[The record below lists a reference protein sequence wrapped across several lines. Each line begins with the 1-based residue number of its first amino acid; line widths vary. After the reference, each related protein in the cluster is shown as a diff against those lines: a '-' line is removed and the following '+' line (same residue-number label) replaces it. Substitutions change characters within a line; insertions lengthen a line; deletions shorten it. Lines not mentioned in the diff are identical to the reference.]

1 MAAALRQ
8 AMMAPDTAVVPL
20 CLLTITHPSL
30 AVPIRL
36 CNDAV
41 SAVSGVTNVVRG
53 GQTYV
58 AYPFDIVLPSDTD
71 EGPPRA
77 RLTVDNV
84 AREIVQLVRSAAPA
98 PEVTIDIVNAAAP
111 DDAAATFGPFKFGT
125 PEYDDYQVTTDLV
138 IADNTLEPYPY
149 KRYSAEHFPALYR
162 QLS

>member
-1 MAAALRQ
+1 MRA
-8 AMMAPDTAVVPL
+8 AMMAQETAVVPL
-20 CLLTITHPSL
+20 ALLTITHPSL

-36 CNDAV
+36 CSDAV
-41 SAVSGVTNVVRG
+41 SATGATNVVRG
-53 GQTYV
+53 GETYV
-58 AYPFDIVLPSDTD
+58 AYPFDLILPSDTD

-84 AREIVQLVRSAAPA
+84 AREIVQLVRAASPA
-98 PEVTIDIVNAAAP
+98 PQVTMDIINAAAP
-111 DDAAATFGPFKFGT
+111 DDTAATFGPFKFGT

-149 KRYSAEHFPALYR
+149 RRYSAEHFPALFR